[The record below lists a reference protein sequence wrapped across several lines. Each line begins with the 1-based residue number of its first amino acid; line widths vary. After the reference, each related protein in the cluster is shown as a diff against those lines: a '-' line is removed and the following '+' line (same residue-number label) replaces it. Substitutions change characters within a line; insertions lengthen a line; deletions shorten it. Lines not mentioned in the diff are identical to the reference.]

1 MRNRIFLTFVYFLL
15 TLTIYLILKLLFL
28 NNRQFHFVINNIENV
43 STLNF
48 HANQDGSPFQLQH
61 LPRHDQMVYRLN
73 FSKKKNAWISIGIPT
88 VKRPT
93 KSYLVETISSL
104 LKCLNEEERK
114 YVILVVFIAEVSED
128 TCKVRK

>member
-1 MRNRIFLTFVYFLL
+1 
-15 TLTIYLILKLLFL
+15 
-28 NNRQFHFVINNIENV
+28 V
-43 STLNF
+43 STLN
-48 HANQDGSPFQLQH
+48 ANQNGSPFQLQH
-61 LPRHDQMVYRLN
+61 LPRHDKMVYRLN

-128 TCKVRK
+128 I